1 MRYLVIVILA
11 AVLGPFACVGQTI
24 IGSHETGRTL
34 SAQSGTTASLRLN
47 TVEVPVAEGD
57 FQLTANGRTYT
68 PKDFRITKSN
78 GTKIEFSNPDLTVTV
93 EYTQANLGALRK
105 VLHVA
110 PKRELT
116 LERLDVERLKI
127 PGVTAEIARSE
138 SEEKGA
144 PGFPICGFLE
154 SKGSGAFFSLD
165 FAYSEISWTGNLLSI
180 GYQPFVKLKAGEA
193 YESHAVTFQAYRLAG
208 TRQGAYDSAAAEA
221 FRRYI
226 RFDYAPP
233 HLNAPQFFYT
243 SIVNRFTEVDKTV
256 PPSKEGEKPIRNTI
270 FYTLSDA
277 NYYML
282 QPEKIPE
289 EIDFCKSLS
298 MDVCQLYE
306 GPFEWIAGNPAAALA
321 KRIGEYARDRGV
333 KLGLYTGAN
342 QLTAPHFN
350 HYAQDKGRPEWK
362 LLTADGKRGAYCW
375 GSQEFARWFTD
386 ILIETS
392 LNFNFQDANFDFLKI
407 TACFDPKHGH
417 AVGENGIYK
426 QVLNLVASLDAVR
439 AAVPGYVYDSNLGW
453 PPFVPKIA
461 KSMDAFYLT
470 DPHFTTYF
478 PSLNATVQLD
488 NSRRYQMVS
497 YFLNHLTPVE
507 YFRNCEYFV
516 VPDSVVPDSK
526 TFEFGILQGLA
537 LTPNL
542 QLGEARALFDR
553 FSPSQQE
560 SARRFLARWTS
571 FVRQNFELYA
581 DTRVLTGMPKL
592 GPVEIYTHSSGN
604 RRIAFLVNP
613 NPFPAEAVVRPAMN
627 VPYRIH
633 ELYPEDR
640 YLSSGET
647 FTSMVPARTV
657 RVLEIAPK
665 PAYSKTPLEITGAP
679 ASYDRFPDHYRVTVE
694 GNQGDSRTV
703 VLALPEG
710 EKLTKV
716 ESAGQ
721 SLPIAGGSSVAVL
734 FPKEKVEEQIQN
746 WVIQPATLE
755 QGTSEMIWKKNS
767 ELKPVRLPQLEQPSP
782 FANFLGSRI
791 ENLLNERYSRELLV
805 YFEPGATAEST
816 SAPVAPPPASAALP
830 QGTGNNWWYSARFP
844 VAYVQKFIPPAPSD
858 HNYISLNFAKPGE
871 VSEIKVWLNG
881 EPVPVETYQYWRG
894 PAWAKNFYIDGTKHG
909 LRRGEN
915 TMSVFVRYAGSTP

>member
-1 MRYLVIVILA
+1 MRYLVSVTLA
-11 AVLGPFACVGQTI
+11 ASLAAYAAVPAV
-24 IGSHETGRTL
+24 IGSGETGRTL
-34 SAQSGTTASLRLN
+34 SSQSRRTTSLRLG
-47 TVEVPVAEGD
+47 TVELPVTEGD
-57 FQLTANGRTYT
+57 FQITAGGHSYT
-68 PKDFRITKSN
+68 AKDFRVTRLTDTKVALSN
-78 GTKIEFSNPDLTVTV
+78 ADLDLTV
-93 EYTQANLGALRK
+93 EYTQTVAGGLRK
-105 VLHVA
+105 TLRIL
-110 PKRELT
+110 PKREMS
-116 LERLDVERLKI
+116 LERVEVERLKI
-127 PGVTAEIARSE
+127 ADATVEIARSE
-138 SEEKGA
+138 SEEKGV
-144 PGFPICGFLE
+144 PGFPICAFLE
-154 SKGSGAFFSLD
+154 AKGSGGFLSLD
-165 FAYSEISWTGNLLSI
+165 FAYSEISWTGNVLSI

-208 TRQGAYDSAAAEA
+208 TKQGAYDSAAAEA

-256 PPSKEGEKPIRNTI
+256 PPAKEGEKPIRNTI

-386 ILIETS
+386 VLIETS

-426 QVLNLVASLDAVR
+426 QVLNLVTSLDAVR

-478 PSLNATVQLD
+478 PSLNATGQLD
-488 NSRRYQMVS
+488 NSRRHQMVS

-581 DTRVLTGMPKL
+581 DTRALTGMPKL
-592 GPVEIYTHSSGN
+592 GQVEIYTHSAGN
-604 RRIAFLVNP
+604 RSIAFLVNP
-613 NPFPAEAVVRPAMN
+613 NPFPAEAAFRPAMN
-627 VPYRIH
+627 GPYRIH
-633 ELYPEDR
+633 EIYPEDR
-640 YLSSGET
+640 YMSSGET

-657 RVLEIAPK
+657 QVLEISNK
-665 PAYSKTPLEITGAP
+665 PAYSKTPLQITGVP
-679 ASYDRFPDHYRVTVE
+679 ASYDRFPDHYRVTVD

-703 VLALPEG
+703 GLTLPEG
-710 EKLTKV
+710 ERLTKV
-716 ESAGQ
+716 ESGGQ
-721 SLPIAGGSSVAVL
+721 SLPVARGSSVAVL
-734 FPKEKVEEQIQN
+734 FPKEKTQEQIQN
-746 WVIQPATLE
+746 WFIRPATLE
-755 QGTSEMIWKKNS
+755 QGTAEQIWKS
-767 ELKPVRLPQLEQPSP
+767 TPDSRPVLLPQLDQSSP

-805 YFEPGATAEST
+805 YFESGGNTEPAAVPST
-816 SAPVAPPPASAALP
+816 PEPVSPEHP
-830 QGTGNNWWYSARFP
+830 QGTGDSWWYTSRFP
-844 VAYVQKFIPPAPSD
+844 VAYVQRFIPPAPNE
-858 HNYISLNFAKPGE
+858 HNYISLNFAKPGD
-871 VSEIKVWLNG
+871 VAEIKAWLNG

-894 PAWAKNFYIDGTKHG
+894 PSWAKNYYFDGTKHG

-915 TMSVFVRYAGSTP
+915 TISLFVRYANSTP